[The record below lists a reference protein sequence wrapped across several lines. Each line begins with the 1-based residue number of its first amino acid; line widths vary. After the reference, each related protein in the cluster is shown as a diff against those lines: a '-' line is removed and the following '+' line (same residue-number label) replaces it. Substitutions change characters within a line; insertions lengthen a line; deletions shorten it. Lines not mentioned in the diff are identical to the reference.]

1 MLRSPA
7 AFALAAAI
15 AGLLSAAP
23 AAAQTAGEESAQT
36 PTPCRVAMQVERLSC
51 DGPIARRGYPVPPVS
66 RAILFGPAWPLP
78 MLSDAGA
85 GAAAADSPQRPAPAR
100 RQPAF
105 LRPAALH

>member
-1 MLRSPA
+1 MFRSPA
-7 AFALAAAI
+7 AYALVAAI

-85 GAAAADSPQRPAPAR
+85 GAASPSAVPRRPAKRIRGRA
-100 RQPAF
+100 
-105 LRPAALH
+105 